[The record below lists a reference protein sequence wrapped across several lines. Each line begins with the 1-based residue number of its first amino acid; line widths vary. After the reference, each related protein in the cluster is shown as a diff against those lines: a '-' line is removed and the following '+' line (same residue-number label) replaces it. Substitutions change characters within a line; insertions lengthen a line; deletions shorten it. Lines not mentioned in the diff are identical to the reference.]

1 MNSLSPYF
9 AVRMASVMLEQFDV
23 LNVAPELLTVLI
35 AALKEI
41 DEHESSVP
49 FKVGPS
55 SFSKLFAYSQL
66 LSAVCAAGGLDT
78 LGMIELIDTANQE
91 VNKLRGRY
99 QGKDL
104 VCLDLLAKTFNTFL
118 SGETVEGLYKVSIER
133 VNGASRT

>member
-23 LNVAPELLTVLI
+23 LSVAPELLTILI

-41 DEHESSVP
+41 DEHEPSVS

-55 SFSKLFAYSQL
+55 SFSKLFAYSQM
-66 LSAVCAAGGLDT
+66 LSAVCVAGGLDA
-78 LGMIELIDTANQE
+78 LGLVELIDTANQE
-91 VNKLRGRY
+91 VNKLQGRY

-104 VCLDLLAKTFNTFL
+104 VCLNLLAKTFNTFL
-118 SGETVEGLYKVSIER
+118 SGEVVEERYKVSIER
-133 VNGASRT
+133 VNDASRA